1 MSAKII
7 NRSKTTQLSD
17 ITNFDTSKIIFDE
30 PFIGVIPDEDIT
42 YARIN
47 IGVKNK
53 DKTEG
58 DLVFALP
65 KLSTFGIKEVLNK
78 KTKLLDG
85 YQAGILLFDGDE
97 QSEEQLTVLKTINSV
112 LERCKDHV
120 IENKKKC
127 KKPGLEKSDL
137 KQMTPISL
145 LKDKVTEDLMPT
157 KPVLNTKLIYSKPKK
172 DKNQNEIP
180 SKVFTSIYKDDVVDS
195 EGNPIKLELE
205 DFLNK
210 RGTIRAVIKIEGIF
224 VGSQIKLQLKILEA
238 AISTNEEQKV
248 KKNRFLTF
256 SNISRED
263 DDEEYDMPPPKKNE
277 EPEIVRKVDEDD
289 DEESFTVPVQK
300 VDDSLEMS
308 EEDEPPKKAPV
319 IVKKKKSTK

>member
-30 PFIGVIPDEDIT
+30 PFIGSIPDEDIT

-145 LKDKVTEDLMPT
+145 LKDKITEDLMPT

-172 DKNQNEIP
+172 DKNQNDVP

-195 EGNPIKLELE
+195 DGNPIKLELE

-238 AISTNEEQKV
+238 AISTAEEQKV

-256 SNISRED
+256 SNVSRED
-263 DDEEYDMPPPKKNE
+263 EDDYDSPVEKKYE
-277 EPEIVRKVDEDD
+277 EPEIVKKVDEDED
-289 DEESFTVPVQK
+289 DSFTVPIQK
-300 VDDSLEMS
+300 VDESLEMS

>member
-17 ITNFDTSKIIFDE
+17 IANFDTSKIIFDE
-30 PFIGVIPDEDIT
+30 PFIGSIPDEDIT

-78 KTKLLDG
+78 KTKSLDG
-85 YQAGILLFDGDE
+85 YQAGILLFEGDE
-97 QSEEQLTVLKTINSV
+97 QTEDQLTVLKTINSV

-145 LKDKVTEDLMPT
+145 LKDKETEDLMPT

-172 DKNQNEIP
+172 DKNQNDVP
-180 SKVFTSIYKDDVVDS
+180 SKVFTTIYKDDVVDS
-195 EGNPIKLELE
+195 EGNPIRLELK

-248 KKNRFLTF
+248 KKNSFLTF
-256 SNISRED
+256 SNFSRED
-263 DDEEYDMPPPKKNE
+263 DDEYVSTSAKKHE
-277 EPEIVRKVDEDD
+277 EPEIVRKVDEDED
-289 DEESFTVPVQK
+289 DEQSFTVPVQK
-300 VDDSLEMS
+300 VDESLEMS

-319 IVKKKKSTK
+319 ILKKKKSTK

>member
-17 ITNFDTSKIIFDE
+17 IANFDTSKIIFDE
-30 PFIGVIPDEDIT
+30 PFIGSIPDEDIT

-78 KTKLLDG
+78 KTKSLDG
-85 YQAGILLFDGDE
+85 YQAGILLFEGDE
-97 QSEEQLTVLKTINSV
+97 QTEEQLTVLKTINSV

-145 LKDKVTEDLMPT
+145 LKDKETEDLMPT

-172 DKNQNEIP
+172 DKNQNDVP
-180 SKVFTSIYKDDVVDS
+180 SKVFTTIYKDDVVDS
-195 EGNPIKLELE
+195 EGNPIRLELE
-205 DFLNK
+205 EFLNK

-256 SNISRED
+256 SNVSRED
-263 DDEEYDMPPPKKNE
+263 DDEYVSTSAKKHE
-277 EPEIVRKVDEDD
+277 EPEIVRKVDEDED
-289 DEESFTVPVQK
+289 DEQSFTVPVQK
-300 VDDSLEMS
+300 VDESLEMS

-319 IVKKKKSTK
+319 ILKKKKSTK

>member
-17 ITNFDTSKIIFDE
+17 IANFDTSKIIFDE
-30 PFIGVIPDEDIT
+30 PFIGSIPDEDIT

-78 KTKLLDG
+78 KTKSLDG
-85 YQAGILLFDGDE
+85 YQAGILLFEGDE
-97 QSEEQLTVLKTINSV
+97 QTEDQLTVLKTINSV

-145 LKDKVTEDLMPT
+145 LKDKETEDLMPT

-172 DKNQNEIP
+172 DKNQNDVP
-180 SKVFTSIYKDDVVDS
+180 SKVFTTIYKDDVVDS
-195 EGNPIKLELE
+195 EGNPIRLELK

-248 KKNRFLTF
+248 KKNSFLTF
-256 SNISRED
+256 SNFSRED
-263 DDEEYDMPPPKKNE
+263 DDEYVSASAKKHE
-277 EPEIVRKVDEDD
+277 EPETVRNVDEDEEETFTVPIQKVDE
-289 DEESFTVPVQK
+289 
-300 VDDSLEMS
+300 SLEMS